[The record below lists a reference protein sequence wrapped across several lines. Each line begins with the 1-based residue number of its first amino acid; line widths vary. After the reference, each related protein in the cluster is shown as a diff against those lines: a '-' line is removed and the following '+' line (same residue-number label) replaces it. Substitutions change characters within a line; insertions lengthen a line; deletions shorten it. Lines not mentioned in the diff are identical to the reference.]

1 MTELRLIKIQTD
13 QPKVSYSSLTQH
25 RQCPQA
31 WAYKHVF
38 GLGGLPEFGA
48 KPELHFGSWWHA
60 LRAAEAIERG
70 RALGTLKSAPDKIKT
85 TDDGPTIEVNQ
96 VTRIGTGGSLV
107 EDVLQAAD
115 EWWTKMS
122 EDHKETWT
130 KKLNVRDLRKH
141 LVMTEQRY
149 AETYGAQIAHEEPIA
164 IECGWGRTLPGLE
177 KRLVGYTDE
186 VYRDT
191 RRGMTCVRDHKTT
204 SKMYGHSPADDLM
217 DSQLHLNAWGLNDRL
232 KEWGAGAISAVGYS
246 RTLSVGPSW
255 PKLTLKGAL
264 SKQVTNFDLATYRD
278 FCQSPEAVEKGYQED
293 PAVVAR
299 LSEESSKEWFQRTLT
314 PLNRHVIRAHLQSAV
329 DTAQDTI
336 KTMDRV
342 VRRGEAPRNFSK
354 GCGWCDFSELCRS
367 QVLGGPEGAYPLE
380 DFGLKTRF
388 DALPAPEQDEI
399 PEDLPESV

>member
-1 MTELRLIKIQTD
+1 MTELRLIKIETD

-70 RALGTLKSAPDKIKT
+70 RALDTLRSCPDRIKT
-85 TDDGPTIEVNQ
+85 VDDGPEILVPAESPV
-96 VTRIGTGGSLV
+96 GSLV
-107 EDVLQAAD
+107 GKVLEAAD
-115 EWWTKMS
+115 AWWTAMS
-122 EDHKETWT
+122 EEYKETWS

-141 LVMTEQRY
+141 LEKTEERY
-149 AETYGAQIAHEEPIA
+149 AQTYATQIAQEQPIA
-164 IECGWGRTLPGLE
+164 VECGWSRTLPGLE

-186 VYRDT
+186 VYYDT
-191 RRGMTCVRDHKTT
+191 RRGMACVRDHKST
-204 SKMYGHSPADDLM
+204 SSLYGLSPVNDLM
-217 DSQLHLNAWGLNDRL
+217 NSQLHLNAWGLAQRL
-232 KEWGAGAISAVGYS
+232 KEWGAPQINAVGYS
-246 RTLSVGPSW
+246 HTLSVGPSW

-264 SKQVTNFDLATYRD
+264 SKQVTKFDLATYRE
-278 FCQSPEAVEKGYQED
+278 FCQSPEAVEKGYTED

-299 LSEESSKEWFQRTLT
+299 LSEESGQEWFQRTLT
-314 PLNRHVIRAHLQSAV
+314 PVNRHVIRAHLQSAV

-336 KTMDRV
+336 KTLDRV

-388 DALPAPEQDEI
+388 DALPAPEQAEI